1 MKLHVNLVLISI
13 VCVFFAP
20 SSYAQFTY
28 AERFGLAGV
37 CEINGRYMVSL
48 SDKLSGAGFWLHE
61 GQSFG
66 DLKFNSFDANTKTA
80 VFFSGD
86 HSFELKLRRA
96 DDVVVVSV
104 VSSLQHNHSDLQ
116 EIESNVRE
124 YSKSLKILLA
134 DPDSGPRPPEAQAK
148 LEKEMKKMVTNYRE
162 QLIAGL
168 SEQAESSALQENA
181 QPSKVIGIKRRNRV
195 NSRIWASDHIEKHG
209 LPEE

>member
-1 MKLHVNLVLISI
+1 MKLHVNLVWISI
-13 VCVFFAP
+13 VCVCFAP
-20 SSYAQFTY
+20 SSYAQYTY
-28 AERFGLAGV
+28 AERFELAGV

-96 DDVVVVSV
+96 DDVVVSV
-104 VSSLQHNHSDLQ
+104 VSSLQHDRSDLQ
-116 EIESNVRE
+116 EIESKVGE
-124 YSKSLKILLA
+124 YRKGLKILLA
-134 DPDSGPRPPEAQAK
+134 DPDSGPRPTEAQAK
-148 LEKEMKKMVTNYRE
+148 LEKDMANMVTNYRD
-162 QLIAGL
+162 QLIAGQ
-168 SEQAESSALQENA
+168 SEEAESSALQENA
-181 QPSKVIGIKRRNRV
+181 QASKVIGIKRRNRV